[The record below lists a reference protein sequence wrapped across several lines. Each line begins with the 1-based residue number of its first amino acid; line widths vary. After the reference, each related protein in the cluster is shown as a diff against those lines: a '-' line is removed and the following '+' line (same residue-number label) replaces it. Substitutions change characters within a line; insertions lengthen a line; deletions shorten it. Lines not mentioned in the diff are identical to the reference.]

1 MRHQTIVVPDI
12 GGAEGAEVVELL
24 VAVGDAIELE
34 QSLIVLESDKASMEI
49 PASHAG
55 VVVELKMAVGDQLS
69 EGDAILILDTSV
81 ADSDGA
87 ETSHQEASST
97 DQSAVSPDA
106 ELASSQPAD
115 EGSVGVA
122 TADPEASASQAASE
136 QIVEVPDIGTDG
148 DVEVVELCVSVG
160 DIIDEG
166 DSVVVLESD
175 KASMEVP
182 SPAAGEVLELLIAE
196 GASVT
201 QGAALVKLR
210 VKGGSLPAKAA
221 TPDAALAVDSTDTA
235 TKTSPPRTAANP
247 APEAS
252 APAVSAQPSSSASVE
267 ASDLYAGPAVRK
279 LAREFGVDLRAVKG
293 SGPKG
298 RIVKEDLHAYV
309 SQRLADPLTRAV
321 SEGSGIPE
329 VAEIDF
335 SKFGPVRHEE
345 RSRVDKV
352 TATNM
357 SKSWLNVPHVTQ
369 FDDADITDLEVFRG
383 SLKAEAEQRGSKIS
397 PVPFII
403 KAVAIALNANH
414 KLKSSLAEQGDVLVY
429 KDYCHIGMAVD
440 TPNGLVVPV
449 IRDADK
455 KSIWALSDEIRELA
469 SKAKDKKLKPDEM
482 QGAVFTVSSLGN
494 IGGRGFTPIVN
505 TPEVGIL
512 GVSKASTQP
521 VWDGSAFQPRT
532 MLPVSLSYDHRVVNG
547 GDAGRFLTY
556 LVALLSDIRQLAMNA
571 RQATTAPQERLRRSY
586 AQREG

>member
-1 MRHQTIVVPDI
+1 MTHQTIVVPDI

-69 EGDAILILDTSV
+69 EGDAILVVDTSA
-81 ADSDGA
+81 ADSDNA
-87 ETSHQEASST
+87 EASHQEASST
-97 DQSAVSPDA
+97 DQSVVSADA
-106 ELASSQPAD
+106 DLANAQRVD
-115 EGSVGVA
+115 EGSEGVA
-122 TADPEASASQAASE
+122 DSADPEASADRAVSE

-160 DIIDEG
+160 DKIEDG

-182 SPAAGEVLELLIAE
+182 SPASGEVLELLIAE

-201 QGAALVKLR
+201 QGAALIKLS
-210 VKGGSLPAKAA
+210 VTGGSFPAAIA
-221 TPDAALAVDSTDTA
+221 IDSNDTA
-235 TKTSPPRTAANP
+235 VQMSPPVVAANP
-247 APEAS
+247 APQVS
-252 APAVSAQPSSSASVE
+252 APEVSAQPSSSASDD
-267 ASDLYAGPAVRK
+267 AAGLYVGPAVRK
-279 LAREFGVDLRAVKG
+279 LAREFGVDLKAVKG

-298 RIVKEDLHAYV
+298 RIVKEDLQAYV
-309 SQRLADPLTRAV
+309 SQRLADPGTRAV
-321 SEGSGIPE
+321 SIGSGIPE

-369 FDDADITDLEVFRG
+369 FDDADITDLEAFRS
-383 SLKAEAEQRGSKIS
+383 SLKAEAEQRGSKLS

-403 KAVAIALNANH
+403 KAVAIALNANP
-414 KLKSSLAEQGDVLVY
+414 KLKSSLAEQGDMLVY

-455 KSIWALSDEIRELA
+455 KSIWALRNEICELA
-469 SKAKDKKLKPDEM
+469 AKAKDKKLKPDEM

-512 GVSKASTQP
+512 GVSKTSTQP

-556 LVALLSDIRQLAMNA
+556 LVALLSDIRQLAMN
-571 RQATTAPQERLRRSY
+571 
-586 AQREG
+586 

>member
-1 MRHQTIVVPDI
+1 MTHQTIVVPDI

-69 EGDAILILDTSV
+69 EGDAILTLDTS
-81 ADSDGA
+81 ATDSGDA
-87 ETSHQEASST
+87 QASNEAIASEKTTSAST
-97 DQSAVSPDA
+97 DV
-106 ELASSQPAD
+106 ENASSQRVEA
-115 EGSVGVA
+115 GVEESSPI
-122 TADPEASASQAASE
+122 TAPEASTNQTVSE

-160 DIIDEG
+160 DLIHEG
-166 DSVVVLESD
+166 DSLVVLESD

-196 GASVT
+196 GASVA
-201 QGAALVKLR
+201 QGVALLKLS
-210 VKGGSLPAKAA
+210 VKGTSSPAPAITPVA
-221 TPDAALAVDSTDTA
+221 TPDVDSAGTAVKPPLSLAVTE
-235 TKTSPPRTAANP
+235 P
-247 APEAS
+247 APVVSTPVTSAAPTSLAS
-252 APAVSAQPSSSASVE
+252 SDG
-267 ASDLYAGPAVRK
+267 SDLYVGPAVRK
-279 LAREFGVDLRAVKG
+279 LAREFGVDLKALKG

-298 RIVKEDLHAYV
+298 RIVKEDLHTYV
-309 SQRLADPLTRAV
+309 SLRLADPSTRAV
-321 SEGSGIPE
+321 STGSRIPE

-335 SKFGPVRHEE
+335 SKFGPIRHEE
-345 RSRVDKV
+345 RSRIDKV
-352 TATNM
+352 TASNM

-369 FDDADITDLEVFRG
+369 FDDADITDLEAFRG
-383 SLKAEAEQRGSKIS
+383 SLKAEAERRGSKLS

-403 KAVAIALNANH
+403 KALAVALNANP

-455 KSIWALSDEIRELA
+455 KSVWALSDEIRELA
-469 SKAKDKKLKPDEM
+469 ARAKDKKLKPDEM

-521 VWDGSAFQPRT
+521 VWDGSAFQPRI

-547 GDAGRFLTY
+547 GDAGRFLSY
-556 LVALLSDIRQLAMNA
+556 LVTLLSDIRQLAM
-571 RQATTAPQERLRRSY
+571 S
-586 AQREG
+586 

>member
-1 MRHQTIVVPDI
+1 MTHQTIVVPDI

-69 EGDAILILDTSV
+69 EGDAILTLDTS
-81 ADSDGA
+81 ATDSGDA
-87 ETSHQEASST
+87 QASNEEIASEKTTSAFT
-97 DQSAVSPDA
+97 DV
-106 ELASSQPAD
+106 ENASSQ
-115 EGSVGVA
+115 SVDAPVEESA
-122 TADPEASASQAASE
+122 PITAPEASANQTVSE

-160 DIIDEG
+160 DLIHEG
-166 DSVVVLESD
+166 DSLVVLESD

-196 GASVT
+196 GASVA
-201 QGAALVKLR
+201 QGVALLKLS
-210 VKGGSLPAKAA
+210 VKGTSSPAPAI
-221 TPDAALAVDSTDTA
+221 TPVASPDVDSAGTAVKPPLSLAVTE
-235 TKTSPPRTAANP
+235 P
-247 APEAS
+247 APVVSTSVTSAAPTSLAS
-252 APAVSAQPSSSASVE
+252 SDG
-267 ASDLYAGPAVRK
+267 SDLYVGPAVRK
-279 LAREFGVDLRAVKG
+279 LAREFGVDLKAVKG

-298 RIVKEDLHAYV
+298 RIVKEDLHTYV
-309 SQRLADPLTRAV
+309 SLRLADPSTRAV
-321 SEGSGIPE
+321 STGSRIPE

-335 SKFGPVRHEE
+335 SKFGPGRHEE
-345 RSRVDKV
+345 RSRIDKV
-352 TATNM
+352 TASNM

-369 FDDADITDLEVFRG
+369 FDDADITDLEAFRG
-383 SLKAEAEQRGSKIS
+383 SLKAEAERRGSKLS

-403 KAVAIALNANH
+403 KALAVALNANP

-455 KSIWALSDEIRELA
+455 KSVWALSDEIRELA
-469 SKAKDKKLKPDEM
+469 ARAKDKKLKPDEM

-521 VWDGSAFQPRT
+521 VWDGSAFQPRI

-547 GDAGRFLTY
+547 GDAGRFLSY
-556 LVALLSDIRQLAMNA
+556 LVTLLSDIRQLAM
-571 RQATTAPQERLRRSY
+571 S
-586 AQREG
+586 

>member
-1 MRHQTIVVPDI
+1 MTHQTIVVPDI

-69 EGDAILILDTSV
+69 EGDAILILDTSA
-81 ADSDGA
+81 ADSDDA
-87 ETSHQEASST
+87 EASHQEASST
-97 DQSAVSPDA
+97 DQSVVSTDA
-106 ELASSQPAD
+106 GLASVQPVD
-115 EGSVGVA
+115 EGSEGVA
-122 TADPEASASQAASE
+122 ASADPEASTDQPVLE
-136 QIVEVPDIGTDG
+136 HIVEVPDIGTDG

-160 DIIDEG
+160 DTIDEG

-182 SPAAGEVLELLIAE
+182 SPAAGEVLELLITE
-196 GASVT
+196 GSSVT
-201 QGAALVKLR
+201 QGAALIKLS
-210 VKGGSLPAKAA
+210 VIGGSLSATAA
-221 TPDAALAVDSTDTA
+221 TPTTTTAADSADTA
-235 TKTSPPRTAANP
+235 VKASPPAVAANP
-247 APEAS
+247 APGVS
-252 APAVSAQPSSSASVE
+252 APEVSAQPSLSASDD
-267 ASDLYAGPAVRK
+267 ASDLYVGPAVRK
-279 LAREFGVDLRAVKG
+279 LAREFGVDLKAVKG

-298 RIVKEDLHAYV
+298 RIVKEDLQAYV
-309 SQRLADPLTRAV
+309 SQRLADPATRAV
-321 SEGSGIPE
+321 SVGSGIPE
-329 VAEIDF
+329 VADIDF
-335 SKFGPVRHEE
+335 SKFGPVRLEE
-345 RSRVDKV
+345 RSRIDKV

-369 FDDADITDLEVFRG
+369 FDDADITDLEAFRS
-383 SLKAEAEQRGSKIS
+383 SLKTEAEQRGSKLS

-403 KAVAIALNANH
+403 KAVAIALNANP
-414 KLKSSLAEQGDVLVY
+414 KLKSSLAEQGDKLVY

-469 SKAKDKKLKPDEM
+469 AKAKGKKLKPDEM
-482 QGAVFTVSSLGN
+482 QGAVFTVSSLGS

-556 LVALLSDIRQLAMNA
+556 LVALLSDIRQLAMN
-571 RQATTAPQERLRRSY
+571 
-586 AQREG
+586 

>member
-1 MRHQTIVVPDI
+1 MTHQTVVVPDI

-69 EGDAILILDTSV
+69 EGDAILVLDTS
-81 ADSDGA
+81 AA
-87 ETSHQEASST
+87 EGDNAEASHQEASST
-97 DQSAVSPDA
+97 DQGAVSSDA
-106 ELASSQPAD
+106 DLAITQRVD
-115 EGSVGVA
+115 EGSKGVA
-122 TADPEASASQAASE
+122 ASADLDASASQAVSE
-136 QIVEVPDIGTDG
+136 QIVEVPDIGADG

-160 DIIDEG
+160 DMIGEG
-166 DSVVVLESD
+166 DSIVVLESD

-196 GASVT
+196 GASVA
-201 QGAALVKLR
+201 QGAALIKLS
-210 VKGGSLPAKAA
+210 VKGDSLPAAAA
-221 TPDAALAVDSTDTA
+221 TSAAPAAVDSTDSA
-235 TKTSPPRTAANP
+235 VKTSSPVAAANL
-247 APEAS
+247 APQ
-252 APAVSAQPSSSASVE
+252 VSTPKVSVQPSSPASDD
-267 ASDLYAGPAVRK
+267 ASDLYVGPAVRK
-279 LAREFGVDLRAVKG
+279 LAREFGVDLKAVKG

-298 RIVKEDLHAYV
+298 RIVKEDLQAYV
-309 SQRLADPLTRAV
+309 SQRLADPTTRAV
-321 SEGSGIPE
+321 SIGSGIPE
-329 VAEIDF
+329 VAQIDF

-345 RSRVDKV
+345 RSRIDKV

-369 FDDADITDLEVFRG
+369 FDDADITDLEDFRN
-383 SLKAEAEQRGSKIS
+383 SLKAEAEQRGSKLS

-403 KAVAIALNANH
+403 KAVAIALNANP

-429 KDYCHIGMAVD
+429 KDYCHIGTAVD

-455 KSIWALSDEIRELA
+455 KSIWALSDEIRALA
-469 SKAKDKKLKPDEM
+469 AKAKDKKLKPDEM

-556 LVALLSDIRQLAMNA
+556 LVTLLSDIRQLAMN
-571 RQATTAPQERLRRSY
+571 
-586 AQREG
+586 

>member
-1 MRHQTIVVPDI
+1 MTHQTIVVPDI

-69 EGDAILILDTSV
+69 EGDAILTLDTSA
-81 ADSDGA
+81 ADNDGA
-87 ETSHQEASST
+87 DVSHQEAPGNDENSTST
-97 DQSAVSPDA
+97 DADV
-106 ELASSQPAD
+106 ASSQRVD
-115 EGSVGVA
+115 ERTEKGVDA
-122 TADPEASASQAASE
+122 AASQEGGSQAVSE

-160 DIIDEG
+160 DVIDEG

-201 QGAALVKLR
+201 QGAALIKLSVKS
-210 VKGGSLPAKAA
+210 VSSTAPAVTEAA
-221 TPDAALAVDSTDTA
+221 TPAVDTTDTLA
-235 TKTSPPRTAANP
+235 KPSSVAAANP
-247 APEAS
+247 SPRATALPAS
-252 APAVSAQPSSSASVE
+252 SVAND
-267 ASDLYAGPAVRK
+267 ASDLYVGPAVRK
-279 LAREFGVDLRAVKG
+279 LAREFGVDLTAVKG

-298 RIVKEDLHAYV
+298 RIVKEDLKAYV
-309 SQRLADPLTRAV
+309 SQRLADPATHAV
-321 SEGSGIPE
+321 SVGSGIPD
-329 VAEIDF
+329 VADIDF
-335 SKFGPVRHEE
+335 SKFGPVHHEQ
-345 RSRVDKV
+345 RSRIDKV
-352 TATNM
+352 TASNM

-369 FDDADITDLEVFRG
+369 FDDADITDLEAFRG
-383 SLKAEAEQRGSKIS
+383 SLKAEAERRGSKLS

-403 KAVAIALNANH
+403 KAVAVALNANP
-414 KLKSSLAEQGDVLVY
+414 KMKSSLSEQGDVLVY
-429 KDYCHIGMAVD
+429 KEYCHIGMAVD

-455 KSIWALSDEIRELA
+455 KSVWALSDEIRELA
-469 SKAKDKKLKPDEM
+469 AKAKDKKLKPDEM
-482 QGAVFTVSSLGN
+482 QGAVFTISSLGN

-521 VWDGSAFQPRT
+521 MWNGSEFQPRI
-532 MLPVSLSYDHRVVNG
+532 MLPVSLSYDHRVING

-556 LVALLSDIRQLAMNA
+556 LVALLSDIRQLAMN
-571 RQATTAPQERLRRSY
+571 
-586 AQREG
+586 

>member
-1 MRHQTIVVPDI
+1 M
-12 GGAEGAEVVELL
+12 
-24 VAVGDAIELE
+24 GDAIELE

-69 EGDAILILDTSV
+69 EGDAILVLDMSA
-81 ADSDGA
+81 ADSDNA
-87 ETSHQEASST
+87 EASHQEASST

-106 ELASSQPAD
+106 DLASTQRVDA
-115 EGSVGVA
+115 GSKGVA
-122 TADPEASASQAASE
+122 ASAEPEASASKAVSE
-136 QIVEVPDIGTDG
+136 HIVEVPDIGTDG
-148 DVEVVELCVSVG
+148 DVEVVEVCVSIG
-160 DIIDEG
+160 DMIGEG
-166 DSVVVLESD
+166 DSIVVLESD

-196 GASVT
+196 SASVT
-201 QGAALVKLR
+201 QGAALIKLS
-210 VKGGSLPAKAA
+210 VADGSLPATAA
-221 TPDAALAVDSTDTA
+221 TPAAATAVGSTDTA
-235 TKTSPPRTAANP
+235 VKTSPPVAAANP
-247 APEAS
+247 APQMS
-252 APAVSAQPSSSASVE
+252 VPAVAAQPSSSASDD
-267 ASDLYAGPAVRK
+267 ASDLYVGPAVRK
-279 LAREFGVDLRAVKG
+279 LAREFGVDLKAVKG

-298 RIVKEDLHAYV
+298 RIVKEDLQAYV
-309 SQRLADPLTRAV
+309 SQRLADPATRAV
-321 SEGSGIPE
+321 SVGSGIPE

-345 RSRVDKV
+345 RSRIDKV

-369 FDDADITDLEVFRG
+369 FDDADITDLEAFRS
-383 SLKAEAEQRGSKIS
+383 SLKAEAEQRGSKLS

-403 KAVAIALNANH
+403 KAVAIALNANP
-414 KLKSSLAEQGDVLVY
+414 KLKSSLAEQGDMLVY

-469 SKAKDKKLKPDEM
+469 AKAKYKKLKPDEM
-482 QGAVFTVSSLGN
+482 QGAVFTVSSLGS

-532 MLPVSLSYDHRVVNG
+532 LLPVSLSYDHRVVNG

-556 LVALLSDIRQLAMNA
+556 LVTLLSDIRQLAMN
-571 RQATTAPQERLRRSY
+571 
-586 AQREG
+586 

>member
-1 MRHQTIVVPDI
+1 MTHQTIVVPDI

-69 EGDAILILDTSV
+69 EGDAILTLDTSV

-97 DQSAVSPDA
+97 DQSATSTDA
-106 ELASSQPAD
+106 ELASSQSAD
-115 EGSVGVA
+115 EGNVVVA
-122 TADPEASASQAASE
+122 TADPEASASQAVSE

-160 DIIDEG
+160 DMIGEG

-182 SPAAGEVLELLIAE
+182 SPAEGEVLELLIAE

-201 QGAALVKLR
+201 QGAALIKLS
-210 VKGGSLPAKAA
+210 VKGGSLPAEAA
-221 TPDAALAVDSTDTA
+221 TSDAAPVVDSTDTG
-235 TKTSPPRTAANP
+235 TKTSPPRAVANP
-247 APEAS
+247 APEVS
-252 APAVSAQPSSSASVE
+252 APAVSAQPSSSASAD
-267 ASDLYAGPAVRK
+267 ASDLYVGPAVRK
-279 LAREFGVDLRAVKG
+279 LAREFGVDLKAVKG

-309 SQRLADPLTRAV
+309 SQRLADPSTRAV
-321 SEGSGIPE
+321 SVGSGIPE

-345 RSRVDKV
+345 RSRIDKV

-369 FDDADITDLEVFRG
+369 FDDADITDLEVFRS

-403 KAVAIALNANH
+403 KAVAIALNANP

-469 SKAKDKKLKPDEM
+469 AKAKDKKLKPDEM

-521 VWDGSAFQPRT
+521 VWDGSSFQPRT

-556 LVALLSDIRQLAMNA
+556 LVALLADIRQLAMN
-571 RQATTAPQERLRRSY
+571 
-586 AQREG
+586 

>member
-1 MRHQTIVVPDI
+1 MTHQTIVVPDI

-69 EGDAILILDTSV
+69 EGDAILTLDTSV

-97 DQSAVSPDA
+97 DQSATSTDA
-106 ELASSQPAD
+106 ELASSQSAD
-115 EGSVGVA
+115 EGNVGVA
-122 TADPEASASQAASE
+122 TADPEASASQAVSE

-160 DIIDEG
+160 DMIGEG

-182 SPAAGEVLELLIAE
+182 SPAEGEVLELLIAE

-201 QGAALVKLR
+201 QGAALIKLS
-210 VKGGSLPAKAA
+210 VKGGSLPAEAA
-221 TPDAALAVDSTDTA
+221 TSDAAPVVDSTDTG
-235 TKTSPPRTAANP
+235 TKTSPPRAAANP
-247 APEAS
+247 APEVS
-252 APAVSAQPSSSASVE
+252 APAVSAQPSSSASAD
-267 ASDLYAGPAVRK
+267 ASDLYVGPAVRK
-279 LAREFGVDLRAVKG
+279 LAREFGVDLKAVKG

-309 SQRLADPLTRAV
+309 SQRLADPSTRAV
-321 SEGSGIPE
+321 SVGSGIPE

-345 RSRVDKV
+345 RSRIDKV

-369 FDDADITDLEVFRG
+369 FDDADITDLEVFRS

-403 KAVAIALNANH
+403 KAVAIALNANP

-469 SKAKDKKLKPDEM
+469 AKAKDKKLKPDEM
-482 QGAVFTVSSLGN
+482 QGAVFTVSSLGS

-556 LVALLSDIRQLAMNA
+556 LVALLSDIRQLAMN
-571 RQATTAPQERLRRSY
+571 
-586 AQREG
+586 

>member
-1 MRHQTIVVPDI
+1 MTDQTIVVPDI

-24 VAVGDAIELE
+24 VTVGDAIELE

-81 ADSDGA
+81 VDSDGA
-87 ETSHQEASST
+87 ETRNQEASSS
-97 DQSAVSPDA
+97 DQSATSTDA
-106 ELASSQPAD
+106 ELASSQSAD
-115 EGSVGVA
+115 EGNVVVA
-122 TADPEASASQAASE
+122 TADPEASASQAVSE

-160 DIIDEG
+160 DMIDEG

-182 SPAAGEVLELLIAE
+182 SPAAGEVVELLIAE

-201 QGAALVKLR
+201 QGAALIKLS
-210 VKGGSLPAKAA
+210 VKGGSLPAEAA
-221 TPDAALAVDSTDTA
+221 TSDAAPVVDSRDTA
-235 TKTSPPRTAANP
+235 TKTSPPRAAANP
-247 APEAS
+247 APEVS
-252 APAVSAQPSSSASVE
+252 APAVSAQPSSSASAD
-267 ASDLYAGPAVRK
+267 ASDLYVGPAVRK
-279 LAREFGVDLRAVKG
+279 LAREFGVDLKAVKG

-309 SQRLADPLTRAV
+309 SQRLADPSTRAV
-321 SEGSGIPE
+321 SVGSGIPE

-345 RSRVDKV
+345 RSRIDKV

-369 FDDADITDLEVFRG
+369 FDDADITDLEVFRS

-403 KAVAIALNANH
+403 KAVAIALNANP

-440 TPNGLVVPV
+440 TSNGLVVPV

-469 SKAKDKKLKPDEM
+469 AKAKDKKLKPDEM

-521 VWDGSAFQPRT
+521 VWDGSSFQPRT

-556 LVALLSDIRQLAMNA
+556 LVALLADIRQLAMN
-571 RQATTAPQERLRRSY
+571 
-586 AQREG
+586 

>member
-1 MRHQTIVVPDI
+1 MTHQTIVVPDI

-24 VAVGDAIELE
+24 VTVGDAIELE

-97 DQSAVSPDA
+97 DQSATSTDA
-106 ELASSQPAD
+106 ELASSQSAD
-115 EGSVGVA
+115 EGNVVVA
-122 TADPEASASQAASE
+122 TADPEASASQAVSE

-160 DIIDEG
+160 DMIGEG

-182 SPAAGEVLELLIAE
+182 SPAEGEVLELLIAE

-201 QGAALVKLR
+201 QGAALIKLS
-210 VKGGSLPAKAA
+210 VKGGSLPAEAA
-221 TPDAALAVDSTDTA
+221 TSDAAPVVDSTDTG
-235 TKTSPPRTAANP
+235 TKTSPPRAAANP
-247 APEAS
+247 APEVS
-252 APAVSAQPSSSASVE
+252 APAVSAQPSSSASAD
-267 ASDLYAGPAVRK
+267 ASDLYVGPAVRK
-279 LAREFGVDLRAVKG
+279 LAREFGVDLKAVKG

-309 SQRLADPLTRAV
+309 SQRLADPSTRAV
-321 SEGSGIPE
+321 SVGSGIPE

-345 RSRVDKV
+345 RSRIDKV

-369 FDDADITDLEVFRG
+369 FDDADITDLEVFRS

-403 KAVAIALNANH
+403 KAVAIALNANP

-469 SKAKDKKLKPDEM
+469 AKAKDKKLKPDEM

-521 VWDGSAFQPRT
+521 VWDGSSFQPRT

-556 LVALLSDIRQLAMNA
+556 LVALLGDIRQLAMN
-571 RQATTAPQERLRRSY
+571 
-586 AQREG
+586 

>member
-1 MRHQTIVVPDI
+1 MAHQTIVVPDI

-69 EGDAILILDTSV
+69 EGDAILTLDTS
-81 ADSDGA
+81 ATDSGDA
-87 ETSHQEASST
+87 QASNEAIASEKTTSAST
-97 DQSAVSPDA
+97 DV
-106 ELASSQPAD
+106 ENASSQ
-115 EGSVGVA
+115 SVDAPVEESA
-122 TADPEASASQAASE
+122 PITAPEASANQTVSE

-160 DIIDEG
+160 DLIHEG
-166 DSVVVLESD
+166 DSLVVLESD

-196 GASVT
+196 GASVA
-201 QGAALVKLR
+201 QGVALLKLS
-210 VKGGSLPAKAA
+210 VKGTSSPAPAITPVA
-221 TPDAALAVDSTDTA
+221 TPDVDSAGTAVKPPLSLAVTE
-235 TKTSPPRTAANP
+235 P
-247 APEAS
+247 APVVSTPVTS
-252 APAVSAQPSSSASVE
+252 AAPTSSASSDG
-267 ASDLYAGPAVRK
+267 SDLYVGPAVRK
-279 LAREFGVDLRAVKG
+279 LAREFGVDLKAVKG

-298 RIVKEDLHAYV
+298 RIVKEDLHTYV
-309 SQRLADPLTRAV
+309 SLRLADPSTRAV
-321 SEGSGIPE
+321 STGSRVPE

-345 RSRVDKV
+345 RSRIDKV
-352 TATNM
+352 TASNM

-369 FDDADITDLEVFRG
+369 FDDADITDLEAFRG
-383 SLKAEAEQRGSKIS
+383 SLKAEAERRGSKLS

-403 KAVAIALNANH
+403 KALAVALNANP

-455 KSIWALSDEIRELA
+455 KSVWALSDEIRELA
-469 SKAKDKKLKPDEM
+469 ARAKDKKLKPDEM

-505 TPEVGIL
+505 TFEVGIL

-521 VWDGSAFQPRT
+521 VWDGSAFQPRI

-547 GDAGRFLTY
+547 GDAGRFLSY
-556 LVALLSDIRQLAMNA
+556 LVTLLSDIRQLAM
-571 RQATTAPQERLRRSY
+571 S
-586 AQREG
+586 

>member
-1 MRHQTIVVPDI
+1 MTHQTIVVPDI

-69 EGDAILILDTSV
+69 EGDAILVLDTSA
-81 ADSDGA
+81 ADGDSADASQQGA
-87 ETSHQEASST
+87 LSI
-97 DQSAVSPDA
+97 DQSAVSTDA
-106 ELASSQPAD
+106 DLASTQRVD
-115 EGSVGVA
+115 EGSKGVA
-122 TADPEASASQAASE
+122 ASADPEASAGEAVSE
-136 QIVEVPDIGTDG
+136 HIVEVPDIGTDG
-148 DVEVVELCVSVG
+148 DVEVVEVCVSIG
-160 DIIDEG
+160 DMMGEG

-182 SPAAGEVLELLIAE
+182 SPVAGEVLELLIAE

-201 QGAALVKLR
+201 QGAALIKLS
-210 VKGGSLPAKAA
+210 VAGGSSPATAA
-221 TPDAALAVDSTDTA
+221 TPAAAAAVDSTDKTE
-235 TKTSPPRTAANP
+235 KTSSPAAEAKP
-247 APEAS
+247 APQ
-252 APAVSAQPSSSASVE
+252 VSAQPSSSASDE
-267 ASDLYAGPAVRK
+267 ASDLYVGPAVRK
-279 LAREFGVDLRAVKG
+279 LAREFGVDLKAVKG

-298 RIVKEDLHAYV
+298 RIVKEDLQAYV
-309 SQRLADPLTRAV
+309 SQRLADPATRVV
-321 SEGSGIPE
+321 SVGSGIPE
-329 VAEIDF
+329 VVEIDF

-345 RSRVDKV
+345 RSRIDKV

-369 FDDADITDLEVFRG
+369 FDDADITDLEAFRS
-383 SLKAEAEQRGSKIS
+383 SLKAEAEQRGSKLS

-403 KAVAIALNANH
+403 KAVAIVLNANP
-414 KLKSSLAEQGDVLVY
+414 KLKSSLAEQGDMLVY

-455 KSIWALSDEIRELA
+455 KSIWALSDEIQELA
-469 SKAKDKKLKPDEM
+469 AKAKDKKLKPDEM

-556 LVALLSDIRQLAMNA
+556 LVALLSDIRQLAMN
-571 RQATTAPQERLRRSY
+571 
-586 AQREG
+586 

>member
-1 MRHQTIVVPDI
+1 MTHQTIVVPDI

-97 DQSAVSPDA
+97 DQSATSTDA
-106 ELASSQPAD
+106 ELASSQSAD
-115 EGSVGVA
+115 EGNVGVA
-122 TADPEASASQAASE
+122 TADPEASASQAVSE

-160 DIIDEG
+160 DMIGEG

-182 SPAAGEVLELLIAE
+182 SPAEGEVLELLIAE

-201 QGAALVKLR
+201 QGAALIKLS
-210 VKGGSLPAKAA
+210 VKGGSLPAEAA
-221 TPDAALAVDSTDTA
+221 TSDAAPVVDSTDTG
-235 TKTSPPRTAANP
+235 TKTSPPRAVANP
-247 APEAS
+247 APEVS
-252 APAVSAQPSSSASVE
+252 APAVSAQPSSSASAD
-267 ASDLYAGPAVRK
+267 ASDLYVGPAVRK
-279 LAREFGVDLRAVKG
+279 LAREFGVDLKAVKG

-309 SQRLADPLTRAV
+309 SQRLADPSTRAV
-321 SEGSGIPE
+321 SVGSGIPE

-345 RSRVDKV
+345 RSRIDKV

-357 SKSWLNVPHVTQ
+357 SKSWLNAPHVTQ
-369 FDDADITDLEVFRG
+369 FDDADITDLEVFRS

-403 KAVAIALNANH
+403 KAVAIALNANP

-469 SKAKDKKLKPDEM
+469 AKAKDKKLKPDEM

-521 VWDGSAFQPRT
+521 VWDGSSFQPRT

-556 LVALLSDIRQLAMNA
+556 LVALLGDIRQLAMN
-571 RQATTAPQERLRRSY
+571 
-586 AQREG
+586 

>member
-1 MRHQTIVVPDI
+1 MTRQTIVVPDI

-69 EGDAILILDTSV
+69 EGDAILILDTS
-81 ADSDGA
+81 AAYSDGA
-87 ETSHQEASST
+87 VASQQEASSN
-97 DQSAVSPDA
+97 DQSAVSSDTD
-106 ELASSQPAD
+106 LVSNQHVD
-115 EGSVGVA
+115 EGGERVAVSADPGA
-122 TADPEASASQAASE
+122 TAGRAVLER
-136 QIVEVPDIGTDG
+136 IVEVPDIGTDG

-160 DIIDEG
+160 DMIGEG
-166 DSVVVLESD
+166 DSVVALESD

-201 QGAALVKLR
+201 QGAALIKLSVR
-210 VKGGSLPAKAA
+210 EGSLPAATATSATAIAA
-221 TPDAALAVDSTDTA
+221 DSTDTA
-235 TKTSPPRTAANP
+235 VKTSPTVATANP
-247 APEAS
+247 ASEVS
-252 APAVSAQPSSSASVE
+252 APVVSAQPSSSVSADM
-267 ASDLYAGPAVRK
+267 SDLYVGPAVRK
-279 LAREFGVDLRAVKG
+279 LAREFGVDLKAVKG

-298 RIVKEDLHAYV
+298 RIIKEDLHAYV
-309 SQRLADPLTRAV
+309 SQRLADPAARAV
-321 SEGSGIPE
+321 SVGSGIPE

-345 RSRVDKV
+345 RSRIDKV

-369 FDDADITDLEVFRG
+369 FDDADITDLEAFRS
-383 SLKAEAEQRGSKIS
+383 SLKAQAEQRGSKLS

-403 KAVAIALNANH
+403 KAVAIALNANP

-440 TPNGLVVPV
+440 TSNGLVVPV

-455 KSIWALSDEIRELA
+455 KSVWELSDEIRGLA
-469 SKAKDKKLKPDEM
+469 AKAKDKKLKPDEM

-521 VWDGSAFQPRT
+521 AWDGSAFQPRT
-532 MLPVSLSYDHRVVNG
+532 MLPISLSYDHRVVNG

-556 LVALLSDIRQLAMNA
+556 LVALLSDIRQFAMN
-571 RQATTAPQERLRRSY
+571 
-586 AQREG
+586 

>member
-1 MRHQTIVVPDI
+1 MTHQTIVVPDI

-24 VAVGDAIELE
+24 VAVGDAVELE

-69 EGDAILILDTSV
+69 EGDAILILDTS
-81 ADSDGA
+81 ASDDDDA
-87 ETSHQEASST
+87 AASHEEASSS
-97 DQSAVSPDA
+97 DQSAVSTDA
-106 ELASSQPAD
+106 NLANSQRAD
-115 EGSVGVA
+115 EGSDGLVA
-122 TADPEASASQAASE
+122 TADLEANGDQAVSE
-136 QIVEVPDIGTDG
+136 QVIEVPDIGTDG
-148 DVEVVELCVSVG
+148 DVEVVELCVAVG
-160 DIIDEG
+160 DSIGEG

-196 GASVT
+196 GGSVT
-201 QGAALVKLR
+201 QGAALIKLR
-210 VKGGSLPAKAA
+210 VKSGSLPAETA
-221 TPDAALAVDSTDTA
+221 TSAPASAVDVSN
-235 TKTSPPRTAANP
+235 TAANVSP
-247 APEAS
+247 PVVAAS
-252 APAVSAQPSSSASVE
+252 AADEVSTPTVSAQPSSSASTDT
-267 ASDLYAGPAVRK
+267 SDLYVGPAVRK

-309 SQRLADPLTRAV
+309 SQRLADPSTRAV
-321 SEGSGIPE
+321 SVGSGIPE

-345 RSRVDKV
+345 RSRIDKV

-369 FDDADITDLEVFRG
+369 FDDADITDLEAFRS
-383 SLKAEAEQRGSKIS
+383 SLKAEAEQRGSKLS

-403 KAVAIALNANH
+403 KAVAIALNANP

-469 SKAKDKKLKPDEM
+469 AKAKDKKLKPDEM
-482 QGAVFTVSSLGN
+482 QGGVFTVSSLGN

-556 LVALLSDIRQLAMNA
+556 LVALLSDIRQLAMN
-571 RQATTAPQERLRRSY
+571 
-586 AQREG
+586 